1 MKIMEYKWCVC
12 DMDGTLLN
20 SNGLISIENERALK
34 KLQEKGIEV
43 IIASGRT
50 DLMMKSY
57 IKQLELKGH
66 IICCNGGLVKKIK
79 TGEVVYK
86 KPINKEIAK
95 KVIKYGFENA
105 VNFLVYTNDMVY
117 SNRENQRAKYFEN
130 LNASLLQEFRIP
142 INYIEHGDVDTLLE
156 KDIFKVLIIEKDDE
170 RKDSIARHF
179 SEMTELAVVTSAKGL
194 LDIMASGVSKGS
206 AIKKLSEKL
215 KIDLKQVIAFGDNYN
230 DLEMFNAVGFPVAM
244 ENAVEEIKS
253 CSKYITRSNDESGVA
268 YAIDN
273 LILKH
278 M

>member
-1 MKIMEYKWCVC
+1 MKFKWCVC

-20 SNGLISIENERALK
+20 SESLISIENERALK
-34 KLQEKGIEV
+34 KLQEIGIEV

-66 IICCNGGLVKKIK
+66 IICCNGGLVKKIE

-86 KPINKEIAK
+86 KTIDKKIAE
-95 KVIKYGFENA
+95 KVIKYCFENA
-105 VNFLVYTNDMVY
+105 VNFLVYTIGMVY
-117 SNRENQRAKYFEN
+117 SNRENQRAKYYEN
-130 LNASLLQEFRIP
+130 LNSSLSQEFRIP
-142 INYIEHGDVDTLLE
+142 IDYIEYVDIDKLLE

-194 LDIMASGVSKGS
+194 LDIMASGVSKGD
-206 AIKKLSEKL
+206 AIKKISEEL
-215 KIDLKQVIAFGDNYN
+215 KIDLQQVIAFGDNYN
-230 DLEMFNAVGFPVAM
+230 DLEMFETVGFPVAM
-244 ENAVEEIKS
+244 ANAVEEIKS
-253 CSKYITRSNDESGVA
+253 LAKFITRSNDEAGVA

-273 LILKH
+273 LFLKH
-278 M
+278 I

>member
-1 MKIMEYKWCVC
+1 MKYKLCVC

-20 SNGLISIENERALK
+20 SDGLISIENERALK
-34 KLQEKGIEV
+34 KLQEIGIEV

-66 IICCNGGLVKKIK
+66 IICCNGGLVKKIE

-86 KPINKEIAK
+86 KPIEKITAE
-95 KVIKYGFENA
+95 KVIKYCFENA
-105 VNFLVYTNDMVY
+105 VNFLVYTIDMVY
-117 SNRENQRAKYFEN
+117 SNRENQRAKFYEN
-130 LNASLLQEFRIP
+130 LNLSISQEFHIP
-142 INYIEHGDVDTLLE
+142 IDYMEYVDVDKLLK

-170 RKDSIARHF
+170 RKDSIARYF
-179 SEMTELAVVTSAKGL
+179 SEMTGLAVVTSAKGL

-206 AIKKLSEKL
+206 AIKKLSEEL

-230 DLEMFNAVGFPVAM
+230 DLEMFEAAGFPIAM

-268 YAIDN
+268 DAIDN

-278 M
+278 I